1 MDCLCLAKEL
11 PAKDVSEG
19 KIKGRIKVTGTR
31 GRRRTE
37 LLDCLKETRG
47 YWKLK
52 EEAVDRT
59 VWRTGFGRG
68 CGPVA
73 RQTAVRM
80 VMQLPTAVSE
90 SDQSMLSKCMWC
102 LHRTCQLHTN
112 RHCALCRSFPVQFN

>member
-1 MDCLCLAKEL
+1 MRRNCLL
-11 PAKDVSEG
+11 KDVSEG
-19 KIKGRIKVTGTR
+19 KIKGRIKVTGRR

-59 VWRTGFGRG
+59 VWRTGCGRG
-68 CGPVA
+68 GGPVA

-80 VMQLPTAVSE
+80 VMQQPTGVSE
-90 SDQSMLSKCMWC
+90 SDQSVLSVCMWC

-112 RHCALCRSFPVQFN
+112 KHCALCQSVIPSAI